1 VSSNASVFS
10 LSAIRQEPARVLI
23 PVITVMAVLRYWILP
38 LKNSFW
44 LDESIIVMISK
55 NPLATVGM
63 VAHQA
68 NQPILFGYI
77 EHVLGSL
84 MGSGEI
90 AMRIPSL
97 LAAFGSIYVLYSIGK
112 EFVDRETGFI
122 YALLFIFLS
131 QTTIEVTNARP
142 YALGLFCLLL
152 SIRSLLRWMRDK
164 NFPHATS
171 FALYTALSA
180 YLHPFFLI
188 ALPFEVAYAARKFRD
203 ADRRLIRQ
211 AAWTSVIGFVLLLP
225 LIIPMELII
234 SRREIIKFPSPP
246 YVLAFIKDLVPFAV
260 IAGCLLAWRITRSTK
275 SFRLASREQL
285 LLGALLMMPIP
296 FLFAVAKV
304 AGLTVFVDRYL
315 LCAAP
320 GIILFWG
327 SLIRS
332 IEPESVRRFALSGA
346 LILAFVTLQPVTRAV
361 PDFREEDWRSALETA
376 PHSGQML
383 IYTGLAETRKLDW
396 LQQSSH
402 WGYMVSPVG
411 VYVRDVSLDRHFL
424 IPFEYD
430 AASQD
435 YMDAL
440 LTQALTA
447 DTVTVV
453 ARDVFWAGQWFD
465 WMADRL
471 ERRGYSTTR
480 RESYGIVEL
489 RVFERPA
496 SSRTW

>member
-1 VSSNASVFS
+1 M
-10 LSAIRQEPARVLI
+10 LI
-23 PVITVMAVLRYWILP
+23 PAIAALAVLRYWILP

-55 NPLATVGM
+55 KPLADVGM

-77 EHVLGSL
+77 EHVLGYFL
-84 MGSGEI
+84 GSGEI

-112 EFVDRETGFI
+112 EFADRETGFI

-131 QTTIEVTNARP
+131 QTAIEVTNARP

-152 SIRSLLRWMRDK
+152 SIRSLLRWMRDQ
-164 NFPHATS
+164 NSTQATS

-188 ALPFEVAYAARKFRD
+188 ALPFEVVYAARTFRH
-203 ADRRLIRQ
+203 ADRRLMRQ
-211 AAWTSVIGFVLLLP
+211 AAWTGVMCFVLLLP
-225 LIIPMELII
+225 LIVPMELII

-246 YVLAFIKDLVPFAV
+246 YVLAFIKDLVPFALV
-260 IAGCLLAWRITRSTK
+260 VGCILGWRITRSTK

-304 AGLTVFVDRYL
+304 GGLTVFVDRYL
-315 LCAAP
+315 LCAVP

-332 IEPESVRRFALSGA
+332 IEPQSVRRFALSGG
-346 LILAFVTLQPVTRAV
+346 LVLAFVTLQPVTRAV
-361 PDFREEDWRSALETA
+361 PDFREENWRSALQSA

-396 LQQSSH
+396 LRHPSH
-402 WGYMVSPVG
+402 WDYMVSPVA
-411 VYVRDVSLDRHFL
+411 VYVADVSADRHFL

-430 AASQD
+430 AAAQD

-440 LTQALTA
+440 LRQALTA
-447 DTVTVV
+447 NTVTLV
-453 ARDVFWAGQWFD
+453 ARNVFWAGQWLD
-465 WMADRL
+465 WTADRL
-471 ERRGYSTTR
+471 ERQGYSTTR
-480 RESYGIVEL
+480 RESYGTVEL
-489 RVFERPA
+489 RVFERTA
-496 SSRTW
+496 A